1 MNGGDSKNPG
11 YAATIASP
19 PSLSKPPKG
28 YGCPIIQARTTT
40 HNGMPAVI
48 FEVKDYYRF
57 MAEEY
62 KLTIVDRCYF
72 QRRVEKFLLGSTYSR
87 RLEVELLTFAFPEV
101 PFYFVFIVY
110 LVSNNYILFRLLC
123 RTLVCSCTRDS
134 KFLGYV

>member
-62 KLTIVDRCYF
+62 KLTIVDASLAFANKSLYLQCWD
-72 QRRVEKFLLGSTYSR
+72 EG
-87 RLEVELLTFAFPEV
+87 LELCFCEENFAFV
-101 PFYFVFIVY
+101 
-110 LVSNNYILFRLLC
+110 N
-123 RTLVCSCTRDS
+123 
-134 KFLGYV
+134 

>member
-87 RLEVELLTFAFPEV
+87 RLEQADVRHRHNPTV
-101 PFYFVFIVY
+101 GISDCDK
-110 LVSNNYILFRLLC
+110 LVLEHW
-123 RTLVCSCTRDS
+123 VA
-134 KFLGYV
+134 